1 MTIKV
6 IYDKIMEML
15 NNLTIVDNE
24 SLKKQGKQTKKKE
37 NENFYNSCSII
48 VKDGVNDKCVN
59 IKLFNNGKITMTGSK
74 KESAGYNACCILLNE
89 LKKINQNIFPFP
101 LDVTEVDAC
110 KLVAKDIIKQFN
122 NIDICVFGTGMHDPK
137 SEKKF
142 NLDKIRE
149 IMEVNYFG
157 TMNSIN
163 SIYDYFSEKKNGQ
176 ISIISSVAGYRGLP
190 AAGAYCASKSALTS
204 FAESLN
210 FDMRMKNVRVS
221 LISPGFIKTP
231 MTDQNDFP
239 MPMIKTPE
247 FAADEIYKGLVI
259 KKSFEI
265 HFPKAFTYFL
275 KFLQMLPSSL
285 YFKLVA
291 RGMKK
296 IDY

>member
-1 MTIKV
+1 MEDKKIIWITGASSGIGKALAIKFA
-6 IYDKIMEML
+6 
-15 NNLTIVDNE
+15 
-24 SLKKQGKQTKKKE
+24 E
-37 NENFYNSCSII
+37 NGWIIAASARREN
-48 VKDGVNDKCVN
+48 
-59 IKLFNNGKITMTGSK
+59 
-74 KESAGYNACCILLNE
+74 LLNE
-89 LKKINQNIFPFP
+89 LKQINQNIYPFP
-101 LDVTEVDAC
+101 LDVTEIENC
-110 KLVAKDIIKQFN
+110 KTVANKILEQFK

-137 SEKKF
+137 SEKTF
-142 NLDKIRE
+142 NLKKIRE

-163 SIYDYFSEKKNGQ
+163 SIYEYFSEKKSGQ

-190 AAGAYCASKSALTS
+190 AAGAYCASKAALTS

-210 FDMRMKNVRVS
+210 FDMLKKNVRVS

-239 MPMIKTPE
+239 MPMIKSPE
-247 FAADEIYKGLVI
+247 FAANEIYKGLTI
-259 KKSFEI
+259 KKTFEI

-275 KFLQMLPSSL
+275 KFLQILPSSM

-291 RGMKK
+291 KGMKK